1 MLPNKGMSMPSDDS
15 GQDLNWLVS
24 RTCEGGACVRVARMG
39 DSILLSTINPEG
51 PITEFTIDE
60 WRHFVAGAKLG
71 DFDGIIDRDFDNL

>member
-1 MLPNKGMSMPSDDS
+1 
-15 GQDLNWLVS
+15 
-24 RTCEGGACVRVARMG
+24 MG